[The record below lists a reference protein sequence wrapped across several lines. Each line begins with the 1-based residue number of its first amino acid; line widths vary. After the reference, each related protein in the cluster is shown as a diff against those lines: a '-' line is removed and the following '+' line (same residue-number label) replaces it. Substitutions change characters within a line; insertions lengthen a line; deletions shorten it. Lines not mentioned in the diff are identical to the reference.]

1 MKSIVSTMKKPN
13 YKKVFQESAGH
24 GETGFTCRLLKKAGG
39 IMEKDQSL
47 TQS

>member
-1 MKSIVSTMKKPN
+1 MKNVVSTMKKPN
-13 YKKVFQESAGH
+13 YKRFQESAGH
-24 GETGFTCRLLKKAGG
+24 EETGFTCRLLKKAGG